1 MSTLI
6 KLKKSSVVGRV
17 PGTGD
22 LDYGEL
28 ALNFADGKLYFKNS
42 SNAIKAFGDSAQTE
56 TLFDAKFDTKTTS
69 DLTEGSNLYYT
80 TSRFDDRLATKTT
93 SDLSEGTNLYYTT
106 ARADSDAKQAISVTD
121 AGGDGSLT
129 YSTATGVITYTGPS
143 ASEVRAHFSEGQGI
157 NIVSGKIAIDSGAD
171 VIINS
176 LTTVNGLT
184 VGGNLQVDGTVTTV
198 STQNIELTDNMIYMN
213 AGESS
218 GSPTLTIDVGWAA
231 NVNDNGSYGHVGMFR
246 DATDDTFKVYHN
258 YVPEPDASL
267 EINTGHASFSL
278 APFAAL
284 TLSGQYLG
292 FDSDFSDGGTFTSDV
307 TFNDN
312 VKAIFGAGSDLQIYH
327 DGSNS
332 TIADN
337 GTGVLELRTNGNEI
351 QITGNSGT
359 DYMARF
365 ISNGAVNLYYDHSL
379 KIATTSTGIS
389 VTGTAKADTVQ
400 LATTGILEDAVVNT
414 SSTSQTAIVSYS
426 ATTYGGGKVLIEA
439 KSGVNRHITELLV
452 THDGTTA
459 IATEYGTIATSGNL
473 ATYDVDISG
482 GNLRVLATPAS
493 ATSTTFKVIHQTM
506 FA

>member
-129 YSTATGVITYTGPS
+129 YSAATGVITYTGPS

-171 VIINS
+171 VVLNS

-218 GSPTLTIDVGWAA
+218 GSPTLIIDVGWAA
-231 NVNDNGSYGHVGMFR
+231 NVNDNGSYAHVGMFR

-327 DGSNS
+327 DGSHS
-332 TIADN
+332 YVTDQGTGDLRLN
-337 GTGVLELRTNGNEI
+337 GTNVSLNNAANNKTYLYATDGGSVQLRYN
-351 QITGNSGT
+351 
-359 DYMARF
+359 DLAK
-365 ISNGAVNLYYDHSL
+365 L
-379 KIATTSTGIS
+379 ATASTGVD

-400 LATTGILEDAVVNT
+400 LATTGILEDAVVST

-439 KSGVNRHITELLV
+439 KSGVNRHITEILV

-459 IATEYGTIATSGNL
+459 IATEYGTITTSGNL